1 MSPLYDSILQKVEC
15 LSQAEQL
22 RLISQLAERLCAQAT
37 SEAPA
42 SILEL
47 QGLGKDVWR
56 GVDAQTHVDHERS
69 SWSG

>member
-22 RLISQLAERLCAQAT
+22 RLISQLAERLSAQT
-37 SEAPA
+37 PSGAPA

-47 QGLGKDVWR
+47 QGLGKDLWLKLH
-56 GVDAQTHVDHERS
+56 APLF
-69 SWSG
+69 

>member
-22 RLISQLAERLCAQAT
+22 RLISQLAERLSAQT
-37 SEAPA
+37 PSGAPA

-47 QGLGKDVWR
+47 QGLGKDLWR
-56 GVDAQTHVDHERS
+56 GVDAQTYVDHERS
-69 SWSG
+69 SWNG